1 MTKLSS
7 CMKVFAL
14 LFLAGAAVPLLA
26 QKLTTLHSFENSDS
40 YFPYAGVIQG
50 TNGDFFGAGSDGGSA
65 GGGSIFKMT
74 VKGALTPI
82 YSFPAGSNPARDLV
96 QRR

>member
-50 TNGDFFGAGSDGGSA
+50 TNGLFHRRAVVKHPLRPQQVRDGAV
-65 GGGSIFKMT
+65 T
-74 VKGALTPI
+74 T
-82 YSFPAGSNPARDLV
+82 
-96 QRR
+96 RR